1 MQQGIHYTEETI
13 FTLDE
18 IVANQ
23 FNEVWKLFS
32 IEHKKSLRGK
42 VIEATKTFLAKQEVR
57 DSLGLIQEKEG
68 YKITKNLE
76 QFKKVAE
83 KYLEETQ
90 VQAPLSSFLPT

>member
-42 VIEATKTFLAKQEVR
+42 VIEATKTFLANKR
-57 DSLGLIQEKEG
+57 
-68 YKITKNLE
+68 
-76 QFKKVAE
+76 
-83 KYLEETQ
+83 
-90 VQAPLSSFLPT
+90 